1 MLISIY
7 SNKSLIY
14 LFIYCVFKFIFYIA
28 LTKYFSSFLYPLYLI
43 SISKIF
49 TFLLYKI
56 KFKIQSIENNENIS
70 RRRLENQ
77 EVLIN
82 NQQNNNNNNLIV
94 NNGRRRNSNR
104 RKKILSWIVVFSVS
118 ILELIFYGLF
128 NKVHDEDSNKRGY
141 FYLMNNKLFFLSNL
155 SVLYIAIFK
164 KYRNKHNILAII
176 ALIISQ
182 IGIYFTNY
190 INIFE
195 NSLFLIYSFFMNIIY
210 SLQNFFEKKL
220 IEINDNH
227 EKHTMYIISEEGIL
241 ELLIVVI
248 LTIAVK
254 WYFGSVPTMPFLNDY
269 TLTIKFIF
277 LALCILLTEFIRMD
291 ALYKYN
297 PFYICFFEEIIY
309 IGFFI
314 YNTPEKEI
322 TYIIFHLINI
332 FAFLVFIEIIELNFC
347 GLNQRTERFI
357 RERELDRL
365 NNLIGG
371 LESASSS
378 LSTGSNSG
386 GNIDIINNNNNNQD
400 QGHEIILN
408 DDLLNLDIFDNNYN
422 NNILLDK
429 DEIDNEILLDDKKE
443 DEVDKGEV
451 NLEKIFDDD

>member
-77 EVLIN
+77 ELLIN

-322 TYIIFHLINI
+322 TYIIFLLINI

-386 GNIDIINNNNNNQD
+386 GNIDIINNNNQD